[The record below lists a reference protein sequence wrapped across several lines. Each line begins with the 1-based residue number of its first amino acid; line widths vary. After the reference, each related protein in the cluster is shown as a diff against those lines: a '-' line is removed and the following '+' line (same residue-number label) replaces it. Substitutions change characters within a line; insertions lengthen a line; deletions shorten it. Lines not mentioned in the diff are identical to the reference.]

1 MFKFNNKIELLE
13 TKMCVI
19 KAQTLDII
27 HWSIRSK
34 RTNVAAFM
42 MMMDEGGRSWT
53 LVRVIVRLHFSFTHD
68 VQQIS
73 ENNQL
78 QS

>member
-42 MMMDEGGRSWT
+42 MMMDEGGRSW
-53 LVRVIVRLHFSFTHD
+53 
-68 VQQIS
+68 
-73 ENNQL
+73 
-78 QS
+78 